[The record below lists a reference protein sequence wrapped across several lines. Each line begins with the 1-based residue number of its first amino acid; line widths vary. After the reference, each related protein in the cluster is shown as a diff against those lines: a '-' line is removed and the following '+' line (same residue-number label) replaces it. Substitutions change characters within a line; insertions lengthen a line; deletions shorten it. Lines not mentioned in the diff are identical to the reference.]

1 MLVLFG
7 LCCSFLLCCS
17 CRTKNN
23 GEEQVIQWLL
33 KCPPVDNPARWPSE
47 AFTYSSHEEWAAAGR
62 KIERIDEILIRFYK
76 NNTTGRPMWM
86 ILLALDLVAPDNS
99 GPILIQALK
108 DGSQPITARV
118 TAANLLGKARNHA
131 AVEPLCNIVRFTDNQ
146 HLKYNAISAL
156 GLIGDPNAKPAVE
169 KELET
174 VNSNRDFLIKV
185 LDEIKEK

>member
-1 MLVLFG
+1 
-7 LCCSFLLCCS
+7 
-17 CRTKNN
+17 
-23 GEEQVIQWLL
+23 
-33 KCPPVDNPARWPSE
+33 
-47 AFTYSSHEEWAAAGR
+47 
-62 KIERIDEILIRFYK
+62 
-76 NNTTGRPMWM
+76 MWM